1 MDSLLT
7 LTQSQPTLTLEA
19 GDTLIAQGAAG
30 GDLFILEDGQ
40 LVVERDGVKIATLSR
55 PGSLVGDMSVVLGR
69 ASSATVRA
77 ERGST
82 VRVIRAARA
91 YLEQNPQLAMSIA
104 EMMANRLDAT
114 SALLVELTQ
123 QHGGKVE
130 QGLLSRI
137 LSALHVPAEFSVVER
152 HDMFGGAEDSLRD

>member
-7 LTQSQPTLTLEA
+7 LTQSQPILTLEA
-19 GDTLIAQGAAG
+19 GETLIAQGAAG

-40 LVVERDGVKIATLSR
+40 LVVERDGIRIATLSR
-55 PGSLVGDMSVVLGR
+55 PGSLVGEMSVVLGR
-69 ASSATVRA
+69 KSSATVKA
-77 ERGST
+77 EHGST
-82 VRVIRAARA
+82 VRVIRAARS

-104 EMMANRLDAT
+104 EMMATRLDAT

-130 QGLLSRI
+130 QGLLGRI
-137 LSALHVPAEFSVVER
+137 LSALHVPSEVAVVER
-152 HDMFGGAEDSLRD
+152 HDLFGGDDSLRE

>member
-7 LTQSQPTLTLEA
+7 LTQSQPTLALAA
-19 GDTLIAQGAAG
+19 GETLIAQGAAG

-40 LVVERDGVKIATLSR
+40 LVVERDGIKIATLSR
-55 PGSLVGDMSVVLGR
+55 PGSLVGEMSVVLGR
-69 ASSATVRA
+69 ASSATVKA

-91 YLEQNPQLAMSIA
+91 TLEQNPQLAMTIA
-104 EMMANRLDAT
+104 EMMATRLDAT

-130 QGLLSRI
+130 QGLLGRI
-137 LSALHVPAEFSVVER
+137 LSALHMPGAVAVVER
-152 HDMFGGAEDSLRD
+152 HDLFGGDDRLRE

>member
-7 LTQSQPTLTLEA
+7 LTQSQPTLTLAA
-19 GDTLIAQGAAG
+19 GETLIVQGAAG
-30 GDLFILEDGQ
+30 GDLFILDDGQ
-40 LVVERDGVKIATLSR
+40 LVVERDGVRIATLTR

-69 ASSATVRA
+69 KSSATVKA

-91 YLEQNPQLAMSIA
+91 YLEQNPQLAMMIA
-104 EMMANRLDAT
+104 EMMATRLDAT

-130 QGLLSRI
+130 QGLLGRI
-137 LSALHVPAEFSVVER
+137 LSALHVPGEGTVVER
-152 HDMFGGAEDSLRD
+152 HDLFGGDDSLRE

>member
-7 LTQSQPTLTLEA
+7 LTQSQPTLTLAA
-19 GDTLIAQGAAG
+19 GETLIVQGAAG
-30 GDLFILEDGQ
+30 GDLFILDDGQ
-40 LVVERDGVKIATLSR
+40 LVVERDGVRIATLTR

-69 ASSATVRA
+69 KSSATVKA

-91 YLEQNPQLAMSIA
+91 YLEQNPQLAMMIA
-104 EMMANRLDAT
+104 EMMATRLDAT

-130 QGLLSRI
+130 QGLLGRI
-137 LSALHVPAEFSVVER
+137 LSALHVPSEVAVVER
-152 HDMFGGAEDSLRD
+152 HDLFGGDDSLRE